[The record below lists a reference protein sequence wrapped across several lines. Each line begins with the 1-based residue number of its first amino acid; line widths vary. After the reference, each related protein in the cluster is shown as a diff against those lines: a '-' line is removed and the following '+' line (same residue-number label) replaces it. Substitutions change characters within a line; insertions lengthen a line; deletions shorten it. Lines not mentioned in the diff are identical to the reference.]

1 MKNVRFYNTNPLVIR
16 EKSVT
21 FVVLNQKKPHM
32 GKISHFT
39 DKNQEFSENFYFPSV
54 NNFKLEATTDAMDL
68 SSHGGLLLLQREEE
82 HLALASQLASCIKD
96 TRTPYLV
103 RHSLEE
109 IIMTRIFQICLG
121 YEDVNDCDRMRRD
134 PMMQLAVDTG
144 ALDKE
149 LCSSATMCRFENM
162 VTDEDL
168 LRVQEMFLT
177 MFILSYGG
185 KAPGHIILDCDDTN
199 VDTYGNQQLTLFNA
213 YYDSYCYMPLMVF
226 EGYTGRMILPLLK
239 PGRKNKAV
247 SFEDTILWLIAC
259 LREVWP
265 NTIITVRGDSH
276 FCSHELMDWA
286 CLNDRRV
293 FIITGLARNNVLEN
307 HPVTKEDVER
317 VRHDYE
323 LFHHPVRTYGEFRY
337 KAGTWTLQQRVVVK
351 AEYTE
356 KGELNVR
363 FIVTNIRNIDKQSL
377 YENTYCGRG
386 CDELFIR
393 QFKEG
398 VNGDRLSCHTFKAN
412 RLRIFIHAAAYM
424 LLHSLRERALRG
436 TSLEKASILTV
447 REKLL
452 LYAVSVRKLKTKVI
466 IDFAK
471 RHPMIEELRHCLHYY
486 SDGHP
491 S

>member
-39 DKNQEFSENFYFPSV
+39 DKNQEFSEKIYFPSV

>member
-1 MKNVRFYNTNPLVIR
+1 M
-16 EKSVT
+16 S
-21 FVVLNQKKPHM
+21 
-32 GKISHFT
+32 
-39 DKNQEFSENFYFPSV
+39 
-54 NNFKLEATTDAMDL
+54 L

-82 HLALASQLASCIKD
+82 HLALASQLASCIHD
-96 TRTPYLV
+96 TRTPYLIK
-103 RHSLEE
+103 HSLTE

-168 LRVQEMFLT
+168 LRIQEMFVT
-177 MFILSYGG
+177 MFILSYNGRI
-185 KAPGHIILDCDDTN
+185 PSHIILDCDDTN
-199 VDTYGNQQLTLFNA
+199 VDTYGCQELSFFNG

-226 EGYTGRMILPLLK
+226 EGYSGKMILPLLK

-265 NTIITVRGDSH
+265 KTIITVRGDSH
-276 FCSHELMDWA
+276 FCSYELMDWA
-286 CLNDRRV
+286 TLYDRKV
-293 FIITGLARNNVLEN
+293 LFITGLARNSVLEN
-307 HPVTKEDVER
+307 HPVTQAAIER
-317 VRHDYE
+317 VRHDHE
-323 LFHHPVRTYGEFRY
+323 LFRRPVRTYGEFYY
-337 KAGTWTLQQRVVVK
+337 KAGTWIFPQRVVVK

-363 FIVTNIRNIDKQSL
+363 FIVSNIRSTMKQDL
-377 YENTYCGRG
+377 YEKTYCGRG
-386 CDELFIR
+386 RDELFIR

-412 RLRIFIHAAAYM
+412 RLRIFIYAAAYILM
-424 LLHSLRERALRG
+424 HSIRERALRG
-436 TSLEKASILTV
+436 TGLEKASILTI

-452 LYAVSVRKLKTKVI
+452 LYAVAVRILKTKVI
-466 IDFAK
+466 LDFAK
-471 RHPMIEELRHCLHYY
+471 HHPMRDELQHTLYYY
-486 SDGHP
+486 SVKDI

>member
-1 MKNVRFYNTNPLVIR
+1 
-16 EKSVT
+16 
-21 FVVLNQKKPHM
+21 M

-39 DKNQEFSENFYFPSV
+39 DKNQEFSGKIYFPSV

-162 VTDEDL
+162 VDEDDL
-168 LRVQEMFLT
+168 LRIQEMFLT

-265 NTIITVRGDSH
+265 KTIITVRGDSH

-293 FIITGLARNNVLEN
+293 FIITGLARNNVLES
-307 HPVTKEDVER
+307 HTVTKEAVER

-323 LFHHPVRTYGEFRY
+323 LFHHPVRTYGEFYY
-337 KAGTWTLQQRVVVK
+337 KAGTWTLPQRVVVK
-351 AEYTE
+351 AEYTG

-491 S
+491 T

>member
-1 MKNVRFYNTNPLVIR
+1 MLILWCQNKT
-16 EKSVT
+16 
-21 FVVLNQKKPHM
+21 KPHM
-32 GKISHFT
+32 RKISKFPVC
-39 DKNQEFSENFYFPSV
+39 NQEKSEKFHFSAVKNFMV
-54 NNFKLEATTDAMDL
+54 EATTDAMCL
-68 SSHGGLLLLQREEE
+68 SSHGGLLVLRQEEE
-82 HLALASQLASCIKD
+82 HLALASQLSSCIHD
-96 TRTPYLV
+96 SRTPYLV
-103 RHSLEE
+103 RHSLTE
-109 IIMTRIFQICLG
+109 ILMTRIFQICLG

-168 LRVQEMFLT
+168 LRVQEMFVT

-199 VDTYGNQQLTLFNA
+199 VDTYGCQEQSLFNA

-226 EGYTGRMILPLLK
+226 EGYTGKMILPLLK

-307 HPVTKEDVER
+307 HPVTKEAVER

-386 CDELFIR
+386 RDELFIR

-491 S
+491 T

>member
-1 MKNVRFYNTNPLVIR
+1 
-16 EKSVT
+16 
-21 FVVLNQKKPHM
+21 M

-39 DKNQEFSENFYFPSV
+39 DKNQEFSKKIYFPSV

-398 VNGDRLSCHTFKAN
+398 
-412 RLRIFIHAAAYM
+412 
-424 LLHSLRERALRG
+424 
-436 TSLEKASILTV
+436 
-447 REKLL
+447 
-452 LYAVSVRKLKTKVI
+452 
-466 IDFAK
+466 
-471 RHPMIEELRHCLHYY
+471 
-486 SDGHP
+486 
-491 S
+491 

>member
-1 MKNVRFYNTNPLVIR
+1 MRKISQFSDCNQ
-16 EKSVT
+16 EKSEKFHYST
-21 FVVLNQKKPHM
+21 
-32 GKISHFT
+32 I
-39 DKNQEFSENFYFPSV
+39 KNFRI
-54 NNFKLEATTDAMDL
+54 EASTDAMSL
-68 SSHGGLLLLQREEE
+68 SSHGGLLVLRQEEE
-82 HLALASQLASCIKD
+82 HLALASQLSSCIHD
-96 TRTPYLV
+96 SRTPYLV
-103 RHSLEE
+103 RHSLTE
-109 IIMTRIFQICLG
+109 ILMTRIFQICLG

-168 LRVQEMFLT
+168 LRVQEMFVT
-177 MFILSYGG
+177 MFVLSYGG

-199 VDTYGNQQLTLFNA
+199 VDTYGCQEQSLFNA

-226 EGYTGRMILPLLK
+226 EGYTGKMILPLLK

-491 S
+491 T

>member
-1 MKNVRFYNTNPLVIR
+1 M
-16 EKSVT
+16 S
-21 FVVLNQKKPHM
+21 
-32 GKISHFT
+32 
-39 DKNQEFSENFYFPSV
+39 
-54 NNFKLEATTDAMDL
+54 L
-68 SSHGGLLLLQREEE
+68 SSHGGLLLLQHEEE
-82 HLALASQLASCIKD
+82 HLSLASQLASCIHD
-96 TRTPYLV
+96 TRTPYLIK
-103 RHSLEE
+103 HSLAE

-168 LRVQEMFLT
+168 LRIQEMFVT
-177 MFILSYGG
+177 MFILSYNGRV
-185 KAPGHIILDCDDTN
+185 PCHVILDCDDTN
-199 VDTYGNQQLTLFNA
+199 VDTYGCQEQSFFNG

-226 EGYTGRMILPLLK
+226 EGYSGKMILPLLK

-265 NTIITVRGDSH
+265 KTIITVRGDSH

-286 CLNDRRV
+286 TLYDRRV
-293 FIITGLARNNVLEN
+293 FFITGLARNSVLEN
-307 HPVTKEDVER
+307 HPVTKAAVER
-317 VRHDYE
+317 VRHDHE
-323 LFHHPVRTYGEFRY
+323 LFHRPVRTYGEFCY
-337 KAGTWTLQQRVVVK
+337 KAGTWRFAQRVVVK

-363 FIVTNIRNIDKQSL
+363 FIVSNIRSTDKQSL
-377 YENTYCGRG
+377 YEKTYCGRG
-386 CDELFIR
+386 RDELFIR

-398 VNGDRLSCHTFKAN
+398 VNGSRLSCHTFKAN
-412 RLRIFIHAAAYM
+412 RLRIFIYAAAYILM
-424 LLHSLRERALRG
+424 HSIRERALRG
-436 TSLEKASILTV
+436 TRLEKASILTI

-452 LYAVSVRKLKTKVI
+452 LYAVSVRILKTKVI
-466 IDFAK
+466 LDFAK
-471 RHPMIEELRHCLHYY
+471 HHPMKDELRHTLYYY
-486 SDGHP
+486 SVKDI

>member
-39 DKNQEFSENFYFPSV
+39 DKNQEFSKKIYFPSV

-491 S
+491 T

>member
-39 DKNQEFSENFYFPSV
+39 DKNQEFSKKIYFPSV

-103 RHSLEE
+103 RHSLED

-491 S
+491 T

>member
-1 MKNVRFYNTNPLVIR
+1 M
-16 EKSVT
+16 S
-21 FVVLNQKKPHM
+21 
-32 GKISHFT
+32 
-39 DKNQEFSENFYFPSV
+39 
-54 NNFKLEATTDAMDL
+54 L
-68 SSHGGLLLLQREEE
+68 SSHGGLLLLQHEEE
-82 HLALASQLASCIKD
+82 HLSLASQLASCIHD
-96 TRTPYLV
+96 TRTPYLIK
-103 RHSLEE
+103 HSLAE

-168 LRVQEMFLT
+168 LRIQEMFVT
-177 MFILSYGG
+177 MFILSYNGRV
-185 KAPGHIILDCDDTN
+185 PCHVILDCDDTN
-199 VDTYGNQQLTLFNA
+199 VDTYGCQEQSFFNG

-226 EGYTGRMILPLLK
+226 EGYSGKMILPLLK

-265 NTIITVRGDSH
+265 KTIIIVRGDSH

-286 CLNDRRV
+286 TLYDRRV
-293 FIITGLARNNVLEN
+293 FFITGLARNSVLEN
-307 HPVTKEDVER
+307 HPVTKAAVER
-317 VRHDYE
+317 VRHDHE
-323 LFHHPVRTYGEFRY
+323 LFHRPVRTYGEFCY
-337 KAGTWTLQQRVVVK
+337 KAGTWRFAQRVVVK

-363 FIVTNIRNIDKQSL
+363 FIVSNIRSTDKQSL
-377 YENTYCGRG
+377 YEKTYCGRG
-386 CDELFIR
+386 RDELFIR

-398 VNGDRLSCHTFKAN
+398 VNGNRLSCHTFKAN
-412 RLRIFIHAAAYM
+412 RLRIFIYAAAYILM
-424 LLHSLRERALRG
+424 HSIRERALRG
-436 TSLEKASILTV
+436 TRLEKASILTI

-452 LYAVSVRKLKTKVI
+452 LYAVSVRILKTKVI
-466 IDFAK
+466 LDFAK
-471 RHPMIEELRHCLHYY
+471 HHPMKDELRHTLYYY
-486 SDGHP
+486 SVKDI